1 MDCML
6 YREISFFPVHLR
18 HRLRRTRKKGYFS
31 HALKVAIPFFNA
43 YIERY
48 QEKPAENITEI
59 ETTNEVT
66 GDVHTETSMIP
77 SSQTEVEA
85 DHENK
90 LTSTKYCYK

>member
-1 MDCML
+1 MDL
-6 YREISFFPVHLR
+6 FFMSAFGGHE
-18 HRLRRTRKKGYFS
+18 KKAFKDGSTAAEY

-77 SSQTEVEA
+77 SNQTEVEA

>member
-1 MDCML
+1 MSAFGGH
-6 YREISFFPVHLR
+6 E
-18 HRLRRTRKKGYFS
+18 KKAFKDGSTAAEY

-77 SSQTEVEA
+77 SSQTEEVLEA